1 MLEINLLIKA
11 VKNLREK
18 KIYFEFEKDLH
29 LLQNCCMMIHVHV
42 TCVLCAIRETLR

>member
-11 VKNLREK
+11 VKNLSERK
-18 KIYFEFEKDLH
+18 KSVLSLKKDLH
-29 LLQNCCMMIHVHV
+29 LLQNCCMMIHV

>member
-18 KIYFEFEKDLH
+18 KIICFEFEKDLH
-29 LLQNCCMMIHVHV
+29 LLQNCCMMIHV